1 MTIRLH
7 VSFIFMEEHAMK
19 NLSHIAAMAGLLGA
33 GALLLAAAPAVAG
46 QWDNPDMEGS
56 ILNDLDRPAYV
67 GTGLSETRAR
77 VHVYGAPGAFPNP
90 DIDETGFVIGTAGPE
105 KGDGDLYGS
114 ILYDVGA
121 LQE

>member
-19 NLSHIAAMAGLLGA
+19 NLKHHAAMAGLLGA

-46 QWDNPDMEGS
+46 RYDGHPDLEHS

-67 GTGLSETRAR
+67 GTGLETRAR
-77 VHVYGAPGAFPNP
+77 VRVYPTSAAFPNP
-90 DIDETGFVIGTAGPE
+90 DIDQTGFATGMAGPE
-105 KGDGDLYGS
+105 EGVGDMQGS

-121 LQE
+121 LRE

>member
-1 MTIRLH
+1 
-7 VSFIFMEEHAMK
+7 MEEHTMK
-19 NLSHIAAMAGLLGA
+19 KLNHIATMAGLLGA
-33 GALLLAAAPAVAG
+33 GALLIAAAPAIAG
-46 QWDNPDMEGS
+46 RYDGHPDLEHS

-67 GTGLSETRAR
+67 GTGLETRAR
-77 VHVYGAPGAFPNP
+77 TSVYPVSGAFPNR

-105 KGDGDLYGS
+105 KGMGDMHGS